1 MTDLRSDNTLGC
13 SPEILEAIARAATDA
28 ASPYG
33 NDPIT
38 ARLRERCRELFETD
52 LEIFPLITGTAGNA
66 ISIAATT
73 PPWGAVFCHE
83 DAHIYRD
90 ELGAPEFFGPGLK
103 VVPVEGENGKL
114 GPVEVERSIGEIGG
128 TGRMAI
134 PSCLSL
140 TQATEAGTVYTPDE
154 LKAVCSV
161 GRKAGLAI
169 HMDGARFANAVAHL
183 GCSAAETT
191 WKAGVDLLVLG
202 ATKNGALGAEMI
214 VSFRKDLSSELARRA
229 HRSGHRPSKMRFI
242 SAQLDAYLADDLWLR
257 NARNANEMAKRLA
270 SGLEDV
276 GGVEIL
282 RPVEANVVMVR
293 FAPAVAAKLRSGGVE
308 FYEWQLFGEGAFRLV
323 TGFDATAEEIDS
335 VLSLLK

>member
-191 WKAGVDLLVLG
+191 WKAGLRPRLFLCPKPMDG
-202 ATKNGALGAEMI
+202 RPGKALAGREVRGTCGRRPIHRHGPIDDSA
-214 VSFRKDLSSELARRA
+214 ARRP
-229 HRSGHRPSKMRFI
+229 RPS
-242 SAQLDAYLADDLWLR
+242 
-257 NARNANEMAKRLA
+257 
-270 SGLEDV
+270 
-276 GGVEIL
+276 L
-282 RPVEANVVMVR
+282 RPGSRSRHHHGAGCAGRVR
-293 FAPAVAAKLRSGGVE
+293 GS
-308 FYEWQLFGEGAFRLV
+308 
-323 TGFDATAEEIDS
+323 
-335 VLSLLK
+335 